1 MSKYLGKPRVK
12 KEDMPT
18 FWHEHE
24 NIVKYFVDADK
35 PRVVVILP
43 HNQYEEFEAA
53 VLKRFGSTSFSK
65 IQQAATEAILRWTK
79 EVSTGG
85 G

>member
-1 MSKYLGKPRVK
+1 MSKYLGKPKVK
-12 KEDMPT
+12 KEDIPT
-18 FWHEHE
+18 FFHEYE
-24 NIVKYFVDADK
+24 NVVKYFVDADK
-35 PRVVVILP
+35 PRVVVILS
-43 HNQYEEFEAA
+43 HDQFEEFETA
-53 VLKRFGSTSFSK
+53 VLKRFGSISFSK